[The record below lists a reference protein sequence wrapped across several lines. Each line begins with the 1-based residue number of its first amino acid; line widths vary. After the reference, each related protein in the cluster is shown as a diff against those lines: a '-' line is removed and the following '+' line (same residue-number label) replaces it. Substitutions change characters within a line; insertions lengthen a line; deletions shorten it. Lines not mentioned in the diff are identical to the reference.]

1 MNKEV
6 LSNLVLENN
15 KQVEILERI
24 EITKKELADLMEEH
38 NNSLKRQIDFIDI
51 IISVFFKNKKKLNK
65 IGSLKKK

>member
-38 NNSLKRQIDFIDI
+38 NNSLKRQIDYIDI
-51 IISVFFKNKKKLNK
+51 IRSVFSKNKKKLNLK
-65 IGSLKKK
+65 I

>member
-38 NNSLKRQIDFIDI
+38 NNSLKRQIDYIDI
-51 IISVFFKNKKKLNK
+51 IRSVFSKNKKKLNQK
-65 IGSLKKK
+65 I